1 MDESNIIKSIYNVNL
16 ESKVIVNNSHILAVI
31 LPGIGYTLDR
41 PLLDYS
47 KKLCIELGYNVLPI
61 EYGFQAA
68 RTKFDGE
75 KFNYLLD
82 ETMKLLKISLSSKY
96 KKIIFIG
103 KSIGTV
109 VQNVLQQKLLEEEAA
124 YEFRNIYLTPVDKTV
139 ELGIVEDSIVFSGT
153 CDPLI
158 RKDSI
163 DKIESIDNVKLIKII
178 GGDHSLNIKN
188 NAIKSMEF
196 LIDVI
201 KSEKD
206 YLIKTIGNFNKI

>member
-16 ESKVIVNNSHILAVI
+16 ESKVIVNDSDVLAVI